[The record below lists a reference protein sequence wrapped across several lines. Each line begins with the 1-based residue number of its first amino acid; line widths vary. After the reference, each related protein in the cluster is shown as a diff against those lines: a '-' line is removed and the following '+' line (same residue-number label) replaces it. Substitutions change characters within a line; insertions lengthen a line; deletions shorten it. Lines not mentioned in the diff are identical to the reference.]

1 MTVDAKWSLYEPE
14 LHRLADLLVRA
25 PRGLAIEVGCYR
37 GRTTAKLAA
46 MCAKRG
52 TALLAVDPWC
62 DVSGDETYNCFL
74 ENTREFHNLVVM
86 RLRSD
91 EVLPFLPAGRAGF
104 VFVDGDHSYGQTLRD
119 LENGYRLLGPG
130 GILAVHDIFSPAH
143 PGAGRAFT
151 EFTRGGASEF
161 LRYKPST
168 EEQALHSNDSE
179 CGLGWIVV

>member
-1 MTVDAKWSLYEPE
+1 MTADEKWSLYGPE

-25 PRGLAIEVGCYR
+25 PPGLAVEVGCYR

-46 MCAKRG
+46 ICAARG
-52 TALLAVDPWC
+52 APLLAVDPWC
-62 DVSGDETYNCFL
+62 GASGDETYDCFL
-74 ENTREFHNLVVM
+74 GNTREFHNIVVT
-86 RLRSD
+86 RARSD
-91 EVLPFLPAGRAGF
+91 EVLPLLAAGRAGF
-104 VFVDGDHSYGQTLRD
+104 VFVDGDHSYEQTLRD

-151 EFTRGGASEF
+151 EFTSGRASEF
-161 LRYKPST
+161 LRYRPST
-168 EEQALHSNDSE
+168 AEQALHSNDSE